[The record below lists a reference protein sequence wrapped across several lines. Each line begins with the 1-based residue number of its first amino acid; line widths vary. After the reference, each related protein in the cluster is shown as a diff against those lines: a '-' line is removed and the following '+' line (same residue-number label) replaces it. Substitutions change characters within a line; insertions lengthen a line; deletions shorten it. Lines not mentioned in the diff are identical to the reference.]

1 MVEEAV
7 DRDPPQPG
15 IETRFTAKRPDRLI
29 SFEPYF
35 LREIFGVF
43 RIVAVVKSERI
54 DPAFVAFGEG
64 AESVAVGALGL
75 PD

>member
-15 IETRFTAKRPDRLI
+15 IETRFTAKRLDRLI
-29 SFEPYF
+29 SSEPYF
-35 LREIFGVF
+35 LRKIFGVF

-64 AESVAVGALGL
+64 AESAGVGALGL